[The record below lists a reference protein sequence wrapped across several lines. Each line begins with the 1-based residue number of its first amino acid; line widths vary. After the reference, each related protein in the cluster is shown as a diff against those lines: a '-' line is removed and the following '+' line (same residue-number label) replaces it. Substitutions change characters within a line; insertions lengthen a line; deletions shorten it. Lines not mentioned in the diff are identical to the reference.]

1 MLKIICLVTIL
12 RYILHVLGPQISVA
26 SGNCGS
32 CTVCTNNV
40 WCTYILSSVRL
51 CQLPHTFRIQRD
63 CASEIDAF
71 RAPERSMIAVMITT
85 ASLHEPDDSYSE
97 HGVLEAVL
105 RTENTSLK
113 RIFSQSTNT

>member
-1 MLKIICLVTIL
+1 M
-12 RYILHVLGPQISVA
+12 
-26 SGNCGS
+26 
-32 CTVCTNNV
+32 
-40 WCTYILSSVRL
+40 
-51 CQLPHTFRIQRD
+51 QRG

-113 RIFSQSTNT
+113 RIFSQSTSTRARRRRCDCHETRRTLCLGKRVFRR